1 MKFYTL
7 LGLMSGTSMDGI
19 NGSIIKSDGNKIE
32 RTNINE
38 KIDYDKDTRLLLSS
52 FLNTQN
58 FEIKEIDSNLTT
70 KITQDHAK
78 LVKKIIRISNI
89 LPDFIGF
96 HGQTVYH
103 NPIERISLQI
113 GDPKLL
119 AEITKI
125 KVVSDFRQNDIN
137 NGGQGAPLAPIY
149 HKQIMNQLNLTKP
162 CCFINIGG
170 VSNIS
175 YWDGFNLIGFDT
187 GPGNHLSDKFCQNNL
202 SIPFDNEGR
211 LASKG
216 KDQWDIIKKF
226 SNHKFEKKL
235 YPKSLD
241 KHYFDDIYNSIKF
254 TDFKAEDILSSL
266 LSVTALFLI
275 KSIEQLPQKV
285 NVIILMGGGMYN
297 KSLIKKIK
305 DSFSGITK
313 TAEDIGIEG
322 DFVEA
327 ELISF
332 LTARYLNNLPITFP
346 STTGVFKPTIG
357 GKLYKPK

>member
-1 MKFYTL
+1 M
-7 LGLMSGTSMDGI
+7 
-19 NGSIIKSDGNKIE
+19 
-32 RTNINE
+32 
-38 KIDYDKDTRLLLSS
+38 
-52 FLNTQN
+52 
-58 FEIKEIDSNLTT
+58 
-70 KITQDHAK
+70 
-78 LVKKIIRISNI
+78 
-89 LPDFIGF
+89 
-96 HGQTVYH
+96 
-103 NPIERISLQI
+103 
-113 GDPKLL
+113 
-119 AEITKI
+119 
-125 KVVSDFRQNDIN
+125 
-137 NGGQGAPLAPIY
+137 
-149 HKQIMNQLNLTKP
+149 
-162 CCFINIGG
+162 
-170 VSNIS
+170 
-175 YWDGFNLIGFDT
+175 
-187 GPGNHLSDKFCQNNL
+187 
-202 SIPFDNEGR
+202 
-211 LASKG
+211 
-216 KDQWDIIKKF
+216 
-226 SNHKFEKKL
+226 
-235 YPKSLD
+235 D

>member
-175 YWDGFNLIGFDT
+175 YWDGFNLIGLIQGQET
-187 GPGNHLSDKFCQNNL
+187 TSQTNSVKTIYLYHL
-202 SIPFDNEGR
+202 
-211 LASKG
+211 
-216 KDQWDIIKKF
+216 
-226 SNHKFEKKL
+226 
-235 YPKSLD
+235 
-241 KHYFDDIYNSIKF
+241 
-254 TDFKAEDILSSL
+254 
-266 LSVTALFLI
+266 
-275 KSIEQLPQKV
+275 
-285 NVIILMGGGMYN
+285 
-297 KSLIKKIK
+297 
-305 DSFSGITK
+305 ITK
-313 TAEDIGIEG
+313 VG
-322 DFVEA
+322 
-327 ELISF
+327 
-332 LTARYLNNLPITFP
+332 
-346 STTGVFKPTIG
+346 
-357 GKLYKPK
+357 